1 MIRYICEPEKNTKCS
16 KTFCQEFCK
25 ATAYEEYAKRDEN
38 GAPIVAKDFEIIPQ
52 IKINRE
58 VFEKCEE
65 ETETITVS
73 KGCLKARKGRFVVYD
88 VEYLK
93 SHIEQEAAIY
103 GNVSAITGKTEDR
116 PTGRWIDIQYFK
128 NDDTYYRPKCPFCSI
143 EPKEYS
149 NFCPNCGARMTES
162 EVAE

>member
-1 MIRYICEPEKNTKCS
+1 MIRYICEPEKNTECS

-25 ATAYEEYAKRDEN
+25 ATAFKEYAKRDEN

-103 GNVSAITGKTEDR
+103 GNVSAITGKTEDEYKKGYSDGFR
-116 PTGRWIDIQYFK
+116 DCLDK
-128 NDDTYYRPKCPFCSI
+128 NVFCL
-143 EPKEYS
+143 
-149 NFCPNCGARMTES
+149 ES
-162 EVAE
+162 EEA